1 MKIALFGKGASGS
14 IVWLAFCILVK
25 KKTLSGS

>member
-25 KKTLSGS
+25 KTLSGS